1 MQIGIGPMLT
11 KLQRQLKG
19 KISKEHVTI
28 LERDHREIS
37 RLYVRGYL
45 NQSGYDNAGRELS
58 KRIEKYVAEFAAT
71 MKSKKVRSKVKEKAT
86 GIEVLPGKSGKAKV
100 RVDTPLGCR
109 TYFHKR
115 LGKFVD

>member
-1 MQIGIGPMLT
+1 MQIEIGPMCP

-45 NQSGYDNAGRELS
+45 NQSGFDNAGRELS

-86 GIEVLPGKSGKAKV
+86 GIEVLPGKSCKAKV

-109 TYFHKR
+109 NYFHKR